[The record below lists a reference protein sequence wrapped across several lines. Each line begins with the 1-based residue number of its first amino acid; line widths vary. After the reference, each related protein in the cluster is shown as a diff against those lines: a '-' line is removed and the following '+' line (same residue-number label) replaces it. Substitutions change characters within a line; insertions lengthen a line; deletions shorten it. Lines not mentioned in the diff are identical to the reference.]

1 MVVVVV
7 VVVVVVAVVAV
18 VAVVVVV
25 VAVGMGKD
33 IAAETTNGTMDE
45 CGSDGIERFATLFST
60 SRRRLAAISSFV
72 ISVEMLKVV
81 LSDVEIGTS
90 GTGIFRFVAVPKFS
104 FVVFGS
110 PLGGLRFKKGVLLE
124 EMEEEEEFEEDV
136 VLTGIFVIGKMVRN
150 PQAATAVPGVAP
162 FEDVGGT
169 GEGPSAAMFWVVLME
184 DVISFVD
191 LVDFAEFGFRLK

>member
-1 MVVVVV
+1 MFLMRLLITAAYGAYREELFKRIQIRENRTHLAFSTVFDIVTSRGQYGIELHEWLRLVEEVRPKFQME
-7 VVVVVVAVVAV
+7 VARAIF
-18 VAVVVVV
+18 
-25 VAVGMGKD
+25 
-33 IAAETTNGTMDE
+33 IAAE
-45 CGSDGIERFATLFST
+45 
-60 SRRRLAAISSFV
+60 
-72 ISVEMLKVV
+72 
-81 LSDVEIGTS
+81 
-90 GTGIFRFVAVPKFS
+90 
-104 FVVFGS
+104 
-110 PLGGLRFKKGVLLE
+110 E

-136 VLTGIFVIGKMVRN
+136 VFAGIFVIGNMVRN

>member
-1 MVVVVV
+1 MA
-7 VVVVVVAVVAV
+7 AVVAAV
-18 VAVVVVV
+18 AAVAAVAVVVVV
-25 VAVGMGKD
+25 AAVGMGKE
-33 IAAETTNGTMDE
+33 ISVATTNGTMDE

-136 VLTGIFVIGKMVRN
+136 VFAGMFVIGNMVRN